1 MDYLITDVRKFCYF
15 VQYSSDQYRYILNT
29 RMDTMQTFSS
39 HRFPVFSRKGCVSS
53 NSPYATKAGID
64 ILQRGGNAVDAAVA
78 VAAAMAVVEPSST
91 GLGGDAFCLY
101 YNAKEKK
108 VYGLN
113 GSQPEDGLTS
123 RLKSVAM
130 AARWGLEVLQINLQH
145 SKGATAALSDRSG
158 RCAAGLNLDILAAE
172 GYNANN
178 PLPDRHVH
186 TVTVPGTAAAWSDAI
201 EFFGSGQLKLSDIL
215 TPAIDLAENGFPVT
229 PVVAN
234 LWNTNESLLLSQ
246 KYGNELL
253 LNGKAPRVAEIMKIP
268 TMAESLKFAL
278 GHVLAALKRQGMLAH
293 IVQQGSVARAR
304 ANLALEGQAIVA
316 EVQRLGG
323 YLSLDDLKEH
333 TSTEVQP
340 ISVDYKNYT
349 VWEIPPNGLGI
360 TTLLA
365 LNILE
370 GYDVKALGHNSAD
383 YFHLLIESLKL
394 SFADS
399 LYYVADPDIVSVPTS
414 NLLKKS
420 YAAERR
426 KLISMDIANDY
437 PVHGNPEIKPMSDT
451 VYMTVADA
459 EGNACSFI
467 NSNYMSFGTGIV
479 PEGCGFA
486 LQNRGALFTLDPT
499 KNNVLAPKKRP
510 QHTIIPSMVTNTET
524 GDLLATYGIMGG
536 FMQPQAQVQNRGA
549 LFTLDPTKNNVLAPK
564 KRPQHTII
572 PSMVTNTE
580 TGDLLA
586 TYGIMGGF
594 MQPQAQVQVLLNMME
609 FGMDPQ
615 QALDYPRF
623 FVDVSKSQPWTVS
636 LEDGIQSKISQGLVQ
651 KGHKIDWPVTSFDR
665 GTFGRGHVITRGGWF
680 AGTGSDVYTGADVW
694 WAAADPRCDGY
705 PQTY

>member
-1 MDYLITDVRKFCYF
+1 MD
-15 VQYSSDQYRYILNT
+15 Q
-29 RMDTMQTFSS
+29 MQNFSS
-39 HRFPVFSRKGCVSS
+39 HRSPVFSRTGCVSS
-53 NSPYATKAGID
+53 NNPLATKAGID

-101 YNAKEKK
+101 YNANEKK

-113 GSQPEDGLTS
+113 GS
-123 RLKSVAM
+123 
-130 AARWGLEVLQINLQH
+130 
-145 SKGATAALSDRSG
+145 G
-158 RCAAGLNLDILAAE
+158 RCAAGLTLDILAAE
-172 GYNANN
+172 GYNAQN

-186 TVTVPGTAAAWSDAI
+186 NITVPGTAAAWSDAVSL
-201 EFFGSGQLKLSDIL
+201 FGSGQLTLSDLL
-215 TPAIDLAENGFPVT
+215 TPAINLAENGFPVT
-229 PVVAN
+229 PVVAD
-234 LWNTNESLLLSQ
+234 LWKQSESLLQSQ
-246 KYGNELL
+246 QYGSELL
-253 LNGKAPRVAEIMKIP
+253 LNGQAPRVAELMKIP
-268 TMAESLKFAL
+268 TMAESLK
-278 GHVLAALKRQGMLAH
+278 VLAQEGKTSFYTGR
-293 IVQQGSVARAR
+293 I
-304 ANLALEGQAIVA
+304 GQAIVA

-323 YLSLDDLKEH
+323 YLALDDLKDH

-340 ISVDYKNYT
+340 ISVDYKDYT

-360 TTLLA
+360 TTLMA

-370 GYDVKALGHNSAD
+370 GYDIQALGQGSAD

-414 NLLKKS
+414 GLLQKS

-426 KLISMDIANDY
+426 KLISMDTASDY
-437 PVHGNPEIKPMSDT
+437 PVHGDPDIKQMSDT
-451 VYMTVADA
+451 VYMTVTDA

-510 QHTIIPSMVTNTET
+510 QHTIIPSMVTNAET
-524 GDLLATYGIMGG
+524 G
-536 FMQPQAQVQNRGA
+536 
-549 LFTLDPTKNNVLAPK
+549 
-564 KRPQHTII
+564 
-572 PSMVTNTE
+572 E
-580 TGDLLA
+580 LLA

-594 MQPQAQVQVLLNMME
+594 MQPQAQVQVLLNMVE

-623 FVDVSKSQPWTVS
+623 FVDVSTSQPWTVS
-636 LEDGIQSKISQGLVQ
+636 LESGIQSEVSQQLVQ
-651 KGHKIDWPVTSFDR
+651 KGHKITWPVTGFDR
-665 GTFGRGHVITRGGWF
+665 GTFGRGHVITRGAWF
-680 AGTGSDVYTGADVW
+680 AGTSTDVYTGADVW